1 MAEGAALIEL
11 DHVLIAVSDLEAA
24 AREVERRHR
33 LASVRVAQ
41 WVGDANLPI
50 SVREGSPALESVV
63 VDEAVLDPA
72 LWA

>member
-24 AREVERRHR
+24 A
-33 LASVRVAQ
+33 Q
-41 WVGDANLPI
+41 WVGDAKLPI